1 MNEFLNYDEV
11 RQQAY
16 AYAQKLAQR
25 EEKNGYQFEHVFCYV
40 DEQNQPVYW
49 KVRAKNY
56 HTGEKWIRAFSS
68 GDRGFKMGE
77 PNFDALYPSGQGKK
91 PLYALDRILSHG
103 FDDQTNQPIYIVEG
117 EQKADLLNDLGLYA
131 TTCGGSGNTDK
142 TDLNPLA
149 KCSIVIWADNDK
161 AGNKFFNEIALA
173 LFHLGCTVRH
183 IELDAVNLP
192 EKGDVMDWVE
202 LRKQGGLNTVASDIS
217 ALKTAIYT
225 PPSQSDDLP
234 SGMLAEPMEWENGT
248 FEIHDRG
255 VFFIEKQKN
264 GEYRERYISS
274 PILVT
279 AKTRDNTSNN
289 WGRLL
294 QWQDDSNIPHTW
306 AVPNELFQGDGTES
320 RKALANQ
327 GLTITPDRRGRDL
340 FQIYLM
346 SYPIEQ
352 YAICVDSVGWH
363 GTRYVLP
370 TETYTNPNTVHDEII
385 VYQRSDGL
393 DNRYQAKGELKQWQ
407 TGVSQLLE
415 SHAKLVFSLSCGFSG
430 QLLEPLNQQGGGFH
444 FNGTSSKG
452 KSTAINLACSVWG
465 NPKDYYRT
473 WRSTG
478 NALEQTAFMHNDGFL
493 VLDEIGEASAKEIG
507 QTVYMLANGVG
518 KGRMGRNITAKA
530 PQKWRT
536 VFLSSGEKTFKEIL
550 NEIGQTAKLGQ
561 EIRLP
566 EINVDA
572 CEYGVFD
579 QVDFADDASQ
589 QANMLNENANLAYGV
604 AGKAWLEYL
613 TSDKQAITQTAL
625 KLYQQYNAKI
635 TPNKAQGHIARVA
648 SRFALVAVAG
658 ELATQ
663 ANITGWQRGRAFE
676 AVRNVFNTWLHNFEM
691 VGDFEDRQILQQ
703 VRGFFEAHG
712 NSRFDTLIEGNKKAS
727 YNNHDSQDDQHDTRG
742 IREKTMYRAGYKVV
756 SAEQRNTLRYLV
768 FREQF
773 KQEFCTE
780 HDIKKVSK
788 VLKKHGWL
796 DCANGKTTKQERTP
810 ESTNPVWFYVFNST
824 MFDYDIEKA
833 TSHYADDVN
842 TGVTI
847 DI

>member
-1 MNEFLNYDEV
+1 M
-11 RQQAY
+11 
-16 AYAQKLAQR
+16 
-25 EEKNGYQFEHVFCYV
+25 
-40 DEQNQPVYW
+40 
-49 KVRAKNY
+49 
-56 HTGEKWIRAFSS
+56 
-68 GDRGFKMGE
+68 
-77 PNFDALYPSGQGKK
+77 
-91 PLYALDRILSHG
+91 
-103 FDDQTNQPIYIVEG
+103 
-117 EQKADLLNDLGLYA
+117 
-131 TTCGGSGNTDK
+131 
-142 TDLNPLA
+142 
-149 KCSIVIWADNDK
+149 
-161 AGNKFFNEIALA
+161 
-173 LFHLGCTVRH
+173 
-183 IELDAVNLP
+183 
-192 EKGDVMDWVE
+192 
-202 LRKQGGLNTVASDIS
+202 
-217 ALKTAIYT
+217 
-225 PPSQSDDLP
+225 
-234 SGMLAEPMEWENGT
+234 
-248 FEIHDRG
+248 
-255 VFFIEKQKN
+255 
-264 GEYRERYISS
+264 
-274 PILVT
+274 
-279 AKTRDNTSNN
+279 
-289 WGRLL
+289 
-294 QWQDDSNIPHTW
+294 
-306 AVPNELFQGDGTES
+306 
-320 RKALANQ
+320 
-327 GLTITPDRRGRDL
+327 
-340 FQIYLM
+340 
-346 SYPIEQ
+346 
-352 YAICVDSVGWH
+352 
-363 GTRYVLP
+363 
-370 TETYTNPNTVHDEII
+370 
-385 VYQRSDGL
+385 
-393 DNRYQAKGELKQWQ
+393 
-407 TGVSQLLE
+407 
-415 SHAKLVFSLSCGFSG
+415 
-430 QLLEPLNQQGGGFH
+430 NQQDGGFH

-727 YNNHDSQDDQHDTRG
+727 YNNHDSQDDQHDTRESVKKPC
-742 IREKTMYRAGYKVV
+742 IEQAIKCCRLNNATRYAISYFV
-756 SAEQRNTLRYLV
+756 SSLNKSFAPSMTLR
-768 FREQF
+768 
-773 KQEFCTE
+773 KSAKC
-780 HDIKKVSK
+780 
-788 VLKKHGWL
+788 LKSMVG
-796 DCANGKTTKQERTP
+796 
-810 ESTNPVWFYVFNST
+810 
-824 MFDYDIEKA
+824 
-833 TSHYADDVN
+833 
-842 TGVTI
+842 
-847 DI
+847 